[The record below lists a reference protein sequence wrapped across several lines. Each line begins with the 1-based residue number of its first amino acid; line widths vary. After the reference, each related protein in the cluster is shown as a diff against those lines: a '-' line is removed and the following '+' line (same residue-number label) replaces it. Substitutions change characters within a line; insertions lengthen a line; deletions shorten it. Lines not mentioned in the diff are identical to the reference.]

1 MPHADAER
9 AEHRASLPG
18 STENPSFAPPGAP
31 DPARRRDRLAGL
43 CSGWVVMAAL
53 AAAAPVAAVAP
64 SPAMAQGAE
73 DVSAQAAQVV
83 KLVVAPGID
92 GRIERMITLAVEK
105 QPADK
110 QADAKAALLKAAAP
124 LRDELLATFS
134 AYYATAFTPDELKQL
149 VAFYQSPLGQKA
161 VKVEVDKPAAVN
173 AAIQQGIMKLV
184 ALIKPPG
191 EGAH

>member
-1 MPHADAER
+1 
-9 AEHRASLPG
+9 
-18 STENPSFAPPGAP
+18 
-31 DPARRRDRLAGL
+31 
-43 CSGWVVMAAL
+43 
-53 AAAAPVAAVAP
+53 
-64 SPAMAQGAE
+64 MAQGAE

-110 QADAKAALLKAAAP
+110 QAEAKAALLKAAAP